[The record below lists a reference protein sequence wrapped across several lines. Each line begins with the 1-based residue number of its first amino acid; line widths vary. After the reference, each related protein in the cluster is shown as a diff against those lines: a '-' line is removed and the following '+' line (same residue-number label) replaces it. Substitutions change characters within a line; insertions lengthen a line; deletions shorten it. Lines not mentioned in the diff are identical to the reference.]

1 MTSQLDHERRL
12 LQRTPSFRTTG
23 ARGRFPVSY
32 KLSLVLILLA
42 SAPALA
48 QPEPTPAEPAPAEPT
63 PPPPV
68 EPAPGP
74 APAVAAPA
82 KPSVAATPD
91 LPGISIEKGE
101 KAKKLPLELKPG
113 GYAHFDSRRL
123 LTDTE
128 AHEMTIRRLRFKLDG
143 SATKY
148 FKFRTLID
156 FAGSKL
162 VVNDAWAEIVI
173 RPELSLRAGKDK
185 SQFGIER
192 LQSATQL
199 TFIERA
205 FPTQLSPNRDIGA
218 WLRGDIEKGLVHY
231 AIGAVDGVADNAV
244 LEGESDDVL
253 EFNLHVLVS
262 PFAKKP
268 ELGDLGIGGATTFG
282 RTHGTLASPGVT
294 NLRSASQATIVKY
307 TAGMDAATTARA
319 DGYRSRFAGHAYYYT
334 GPIGVLAEYVRDRE
348 PIVLMGDATLLE
360 SSAWQLAASVA
371 VTRGLKPKRPLDPEK
386 GTWGAVELA
395 GRYSELRLDPAG
407 FETGSTTDASSV
419 EQAREFTVGANWY
432 FNDYLKLQLDYSFTS
447 FTSHLPETD
456 KPSEQLIAT
465 RIQASI

>member
-1 MTSQLDHERRL
+1 
-12 LQRTPSFRTTG
+12 
-23 ARGRFPVSY
+23 VSY

-371 VTRGLKPKRPLDPEK
+371 VTRGDKPRAQAEAAARSREGHVGRRRARRSLLRAAPRSRRLRDRQHHRC
-386 GTWGAVELA
+386 ELGRA
-395 GRYSELRLDPAG
+395 GPRIHRRRELVLQRLPQAPARLLVHVVHQPPAG
-407 FETGSTTDASSV
+407 DR
-419 EQAREFTVGANWY
+419 QAERAAHRHAHPG
-432 FNDYLKLQLDYSFTS
+432 LD
-447 FTSHLPETD
+447 LD
-456 KPSEQLIAT
+456 
-465 RIQASI
+465 